1 MPSCVKGFYRLAAV
15 AAAVVV
21 WLTMT
26 QAAGASVIF
35 NGNFETGNLNN
46 FRVLTQ
52 LDAPAPVITTSPVR
66 AGRYSVTMRVGHGQG
81 RSELQPLGSNGAT
94 IKMYPL
100 STALFSDSIY
110 LDDGF
115 PTTPSGCS
123 NCFQTLLQWKGDGGT
138 SSTSPP
144 VELTVAGGN
153 YVLHGGWGCPS
164 GPEAF
169 GLTLGPAK
177 TDVWTDFQFEI
188 YFGRVSDGGWVS
200 AWVNGTQVLS
210 QFKPPCGT
218 IYPAPDSQ
226 FDSLRLG
233 YYRDPAISQTG
244 TVTHDE
250 YEVQTA
256 L

>member
-1 MPSCVKGFYRLAAV
+1 MRSPSKGLYRLAAV

-21 WLTMT
+21 SLMVA

-46 FRVLTQ
+46 FNILTQ
-52 LDAPAPVITTSPVR
+52 LGAPAPVITTSPVR
-66 AGRYSVTMRVGHGQG
+66 TGRYSVTMTVGNGQE
-81 RSELQPLGSNGAT
+81 RSELQPIDSAGAT

-110 LDDGF
+110 LHDGF

-138 SSTSPP
+138 TSTSPP
-144 VELTVAGGN
+144 VELTVADGN
-153 YVLHGGWGCPS
+153 YVLHGGSGCPG
-164 GPEAF
+164 GPEEF
-169 GLTLGPAK
+169 RLTLGPAE
-177 TDVWTDFQFEI
+177 TGVWTDFQFEI

-210 QFKPPCGT
+210 QFRPPCGT
-218 IYPAPDSQ
+218 VYPAPDSR

-233 YYRDPAISQTG
+233 YYRDPAILQTG

-256 L
+256 Q